1 MTGRRDQ
8 PPFLARALLAGL
20 LPARLREQVVDDLD
34 EEFRARVAEPDGV
47 ARGRRW
53 YRSQVLRSIAP
64 AIALRFRT
72 KSHNPRVTTGPPNR
86 QRTMS
91 ALHRDISFAIRT
103 LIKAPV
109 FSVTALITIALGIGA
124 TTAIF
129 SVVNTVLLQ
138 PLPYDHRDRL
148 AFITSDMTTRGVRD
162 FPLAPADFAD
172 LRNNVNSFDEIA
184 GLVTAPQ
191 PMFDDRGESRMVR
204 TAFVTGNIFRTLGA
218 RVAIG
223 RDFADE
229 DDTPVGPPPGQ
240 NAVQVQPQGIQPPQ
254 VAILG
259 YDFWQQQFGGDSG
272 IIGRTFPMGNEG
284 NTARVVGVLEPGLQL
299 LWFEGSNIERR
310 PEVFVT
316 MRQDFAAGSR
326 INHFMRVVGRLR
338 SDASLASA
346 QEELN
351 AAGSDLRERFPI
363 KETAGAVWRVEPMH
377 EYLVANT
384 TQSLWTLLGAVVFVL
399 LIACA
404 NVANL
409 LLVRTSQR
417 ERELAVRSALGGN
430 RGALLRQMLVE
441 SFVLA
446 GVGAAS
452 GVALAWGGIRL
463 LVAIGPANL
472 PRLDQVSLDPVVL
485 GFTAAVAIASALTF
499 GVVPALR
506 ASRVDVADLLRSSG
520 RSPSLSGRGRWLR
533 AGVVTAEVALAFV
546 LLVGSGLMIR
556 SFVALQQ
563 AHPGFDPA
571 GVVMFGLANAQA
583 QTPEGR
589 AAISRTVHERL
600 NNMPGVAG
608 VTASS
613 LIPLEGFG
621 SNARWGPEGALT
633 NPALFKQADLR
644 AILPN
649 YFDVMRTALVDGR
662 VFEDADNVPGL
673 NRTVIDDVLAAK
685 AFPGERAVG
694 KRFVA
699 RIGGPEPEWF
709 EVIGVVRHQR
719 NYSLA
724 ADGRETMYVTDGQF
738 EFGAANQWILRT
750 SGNPSGLMPSIRAA
764 IRDINPRY
772 VVNNPRTMD
781 LLVGR
786 AQAPTR
792 FALACLGVF
801 AIVAAFLAGIGLYG
815 VVSTL
820 VRQRTA
826 EIGVRMAFGASSANI
841 LNLVARHGLKLSALG
856 IGLGLLTAFAVTRMM
871 STMLVGVS
879 PTDPLTFAAIAAFFL
894 SITALACWIPARRA
908 SRLDPVVALRDE

>member
-1 MTGRRDQ
+1 
-8 PPFLARALLAGL
+8 
-20 LPARLREQVVDDLD
+20 
-34 EEFRARVAEPDGV
+34 
-47 ARGRRW
+47 
-53 YRSQVLRSIAP
+53 
-64 AIALRFRT
+64 
-72 KSHNPRVTTGPPNR
+72 
-86 QRTMS
+86 MS
-91 ALHRDISFAIRT
+91 ALHRDISFALRT
-103 LIKAPV
+103 LIKSPV
-109 FSVTALITIALGIGA
+109 FSITALITIALGIGA

-129 SVVNTVLLQ
+129 SVVNAVLLQ
-138 PLPYDHRDRL
+138 PLPYGHRDRL

-172 LRNNVNSFDEIA
+172 LRNGVRSFDEIA
-184 GLVTAPQ
+184 GLITFPQ

-204 TAFVTGNIFRTLGA
+204 TAFVTSNIFRTLGA
-218 RVAIG
+218 PVAIG
-223 RDFADE
+223 RDFVAE
-229 DDTPVGPPPGQ
+229 DDTPVGPPPPPGL
-240 NAVQVQPQGIQPPQ
+240 NAVQVQPQAPQPPQ
-254 VAILG
+254 IAILSHE
-259 YDFWQQQFGGDSG
+259 FWQQQFGGDSAVV
-272 IIGRTFPMGNEG
+272 GRTLPMGNDG
-284 NTARVVGVLEPGLQL
+284 NTALVVGVLEPRTEL

-316 MRQDFAAGSR
+316 LRQDFAAGSR
-326 INHFMRVVGRLR
+326 INHFMRVIGRMR
-338 SDASLASA
+338 PGASLASA

-351 AAGSDLRERFPI
+351 GVVRDLRARFPL
-363 KETAGAVWRVEPMH
+363 KETAGTVWRVEPMH

-384 TQSLWTLLGAVVFVL
+384 TQSLWTLLGAVTFVL

-417 ERELAVRSALGGN
+417 ERELAVRAALGGD
-430 RGALLRQMLVE
+430 RRTLLRQMLVE

-446 GVGAAS
+446 GSGAVVGI
-452 GVALAWGGIRL
+452 ALAWSGIRL
-463 LVAIGPANL
+463 LAVIGPETL

-485 GFTAAVAIASALTF
+485 AFTAAATIASALLF

-506 ASRVDVADLLRSSG
+506 ASRVDVAELLRSTGG
-520 RSPSLSGRGRWLR
+520 RSPSLSGAGRWLR

-556 SFVALQQ
+556 SFMAIQQ
-563 AHPGFDPA
+563 AQPGFDPSN
-571 GVVMFGLANAQA
+571 VVMFGLVNAQEQA
-583 QTPEGR
+583 PEGR
-589 AAISRTVHERL
+589 AALSRTVHERL
-600 NNMPGVAG
+600 RNLPGIVG
-608 VTASS
+608 VTATN

-644 AILPN
+644 AILPT

-662 VFEDADNVPGL
+662 VFEEADNVPGL

-750 SGNPSGLMPSIRAA
+750 SGNPSALTPSIRAA

-841 LNLVARHGLKLSALG
+841 LNLVAGHGLKLSALG
-856 IGLGLLTAFAVTRMM
+856 IGLGLLAAFAVTRMM